1 MKSNA
6 PSFERLEQTAT
17 MIAQHA
23 DYLGKEQVVAE
34 CLDEI
39 DDRWRQRELTLK
51 QRFQLYAVLL
61 RETSLALGARRLNR
75 MDYAH

>member
-6 PSFERLEQTAT
+6 VSFERLEQTAT

-23 DYLGKEQVVAE
+23 EYPGKTQVVAE
-34 CLDEI
+34 CLDDIE
-39 DDRWRQRELTLK
+39 DRWTQGQLSLE

-61 RETSLALGARRLNR
+61 RGTSKRSVAA
-75 MDYAH
+75 AV